1 MTLFNHTRLGPLWL
15 LAALLLMKL
24 LFAQTAAANSYRIA
38 VISDGPDRQLS
49 FIEQQYRQ
57 ELVALTEGE
66 FAITFKPFRA
76 DWSAASIQ
84 SAFDRAYSDPEVDML
99 LVSGLAANQIG
110 AARKQFP
117 KPTFLPLVFDAQ
129 LLGVQA
135 TGRGSGVSNLNYL
148 VDRVEFTEQLAS
160 FQRVA
165 PVKNIALL
173 VDEAILAAVPS
184 LAAKARQLAAQRGI
198 TMHFIGHDGVDHKLL
213 QQLPQGV
220 DGLMM
225 AGLPRMPK
233 VAMGELLENINQR
246 QLPSFSL
253 LGSDGVRLG
262 MLVSDSPATDWQR
275 IARRNALNM
284 QAVMLGEKAGDQPTL
299 FQGKRELTIN
309 MATARQIGISPRF
322 DVLSEAVLLNQEQS
336 DGGPLYDLTTVAQ
349 LAVARNLQL
358 SAEAY
363 GVAAGE
369 RDIASARANLLPQLS
384 LGAANTRRK
393 VSPLVSAG
401 QQAQRSRDGSL
412 TLSQLLYSDDAWSN
426 FQIQGHLQNSREA
439 GFEQLRLDIIQAA
452 TVAYLNVLRARE
464 QLRIQQDNLSLTR
477 NNLSLARDRVA
488 AGSSS
493 AADQYRWESQL
504 ATDRSEL
511 LRAQAGLR
519 QAQENLNRLLH
530 RPITE
535 PFQLAG
541 AQINEPFVMT
551 EAEFNE
557 LIDNPRNLGFLTDF
571 SVQRAIELSP
581 QLRQLQAQLAANKRE
596 VVNRKRDFWLPD
608 FSISS
613 QYGKNFDQAGVGAG
627 PGESLDDW
635 SVSINASLPLFQ
647 GGGRK
652 SALSK
657 TKLEGQQLR
666 TLINATRE
674 QIEQQVR
681 AEVHSTSASYSS
693 IELSRQAAEAADKN
707 LDLVGDSYAKGVV
720 SVIELLDAQN
730 AALQAQG
737 AAANAVYD
745 FLINVMNLQ
754 RAAGEFEFLLPPDK
768 RGLLAEQL
776 REYIGSRQ

>member
-1 MTLFNHTRLGPLWL
+1 MTYFGSPWLRL
-15 LAALLLMKL
+15 LAALVCLQLLL
-24 LFAQTAAANSYRIA
+24 VPQALAAKSFRVA

-66 FAITFKPFRA
+66 FAVSFKSFRGN
-76 DWSAASIQ
+76 WNAASIQ
-84 SAFDRAYSDPEVDML
+84 SAFDKAYADKSVDML

-110 AARKQFP
+110 AARKQFA
-117 KPTFLPLVFDAQ
+117 KPTFLPLVFDAE
-129 LLGVQA
+129 LLGVKA
-135 TGRGSGVSNLNYL
+135 SGSGSGVSNLNYL
-148 VDRVEFTEQLAS
+148 VDRVEFSEQLAS

-173 VDEAILAAVPS
+173 VDEVILAAVPV
-184 LAAKARQLAAQRGI
+184 LAEKARQLAKERGI
-198 TMHFIGHDGVDHKLL
+198 TMSFVGHNGVDHNLL
-213 QQLPQGV
+213 DKFPADV
-220 DGLMM
+220 DGLMI
-225 AGLPRMPK
+225 AGLPRLPK
-233 VAMGELLENINQR
+233 AQMANLLEQINER

-253 LGSDGVRLG
+253 LGSDGVRQG

-284 QAVMLGEKAGDQPTL
+284 QAVMLGEATAEQPVL

-309 MATARQIGISPRF
+309 MATARKVGLSPRF
-322 DVLSEAVLLNQEQS
+322 DVMSEAVLLNQQQEI
-336 DGGPLYDLTTVAQ
+336 GGPRYDLTAVAQ

-363 GVAAGE
+363 GVAAGNT
-369 RDIASARANLLPQLS
+369 DVASARGNLLPQLS
-384 LGAANTRRK
+384 LGAAATRRK
-393 VSPLVSAG
+393 VSPLVQAG
-401 QQAQRSRDGSL
+401 QQAQRSSDGSL
-412 TLSQLLYSDDAWSN
+412 SFNQLVYSDDAWSN
-426 FQIQGHLQNSREA
+426 YHIQVHLQRNREA
-439 GFEQLRLDIIQAA
+439 GFDQLRLDIIQAA

-477 NNLSLARDRVA
+477 NNLSLARDRVE

-504 ATDRSEL
+504 ASDRSAL
-511 LRAQAGLR
+511 LQAQASFK
-519 QAQENLNRLLH
+519 QARENLNRLLH

-551 EAEFNE
+551 EKEFNE

-571 SVQRAIELSP
+571 SVQRGVELSP
-581 QLRQLQAQLAANKRE
+581 QLRQLQAQLDAKQRE
-596 VVNRKRDFWLPD
+596 ITNRKRDFWLPD

-613 QYGKNFDQAGVGAG
+613 QYGRNINQSGVGAG

-635 SVSINASLPLFQ
+635 SVSLNATLPLFE
-647 GGGRK
+647 GGSRK

-657 TKLEGQQLR
+657 SKLESQQLQ
-666 TLINATRE
+666 TLIAASRE

-681 AEVHSTSASYSS
+681 AQVHSTSASYSS
-693 IELSRQAAEAADKN
+693 IELSRQAAEAAGKN
-707 LDLVGDSYAKGVV
+707 LDLVSDSYAKGVV

-754 RAAGEFEFLLPPDK
+754 REVGEFEFLLPSEQ
-768 RGLLAEQL
+768 RGQLAEQL
-776 REYIGSRQ
+776 REYIRGRQ